1 MNRLRPARDYVFEP
15 GAHVDVNRSSQEI
28 YDELLV
34 MRCRRRELPAWDE
47 LVRRWSDRL
56 LYYLR
61 RLIDHEEDATNT
73 LQEVWLQAFRGIG
86 TLRQGDRFAPWLYAI
101 ARHRAM
107 SHFRSRYARRDE
119 AAGDAAAAEIDDDP
133 DEQLRLENAE
143 LVHFGLGKL
152 GLAERE
158 VLTLFFMEDLTT
170 SEIAGLLEIPVGTVK
185 SRLFKARNDLR
196 RVLEREGPCHE

>member
-1 MNRLRPARDYVFEP
+1 MNRRSLARDYVFEP
-15 GAHVDVNRSSQEI
+15 GAYVDVSRSSQEI

-34 MRCRRRELPAWDE
+34 MRCRRRELAAWDE
-47 LVRRWSDRL
+47 LVRRWNDRL

-61 RLIDHEEDATNT
+61 RLIDHEQDSLNA
-73 LQEVWLQAFRGIG
+73 LQEVWLSAFRGIG

-101 ARHRAM
+101 ARRSAM
-107 SHFRSRYARRDE
+107 NHFRSSYARREE
-119 AAGDAAAAEIDDDP
+119 AAGDAIAEEADDEF
-133 DEQLRLENAE
+133 DERLGFENAE
-143 LVHFGLGKL
+143 LVHFGLGQL

-185 SRLFKARNDLR
+185 SRLFKARGELR
-196 RVLEREGPCHE
+196 RVLEREARHE